1 MDWIEVTARTIEEAK
16 ELALDR
22 LGVVEDELEYEVVD
36 EARRGLF
43 GIARGDARIRARVK
57 PISREKPSDRKRRRR
72 PSEHSQRSGQGGGS
86 GRGGSGRG
94 GGSPRG
100 GRAGDRP
107 PTTRPDAGD
116 GSREPNQPREARQS
130 PERAPDEGGGRR
142 RRGGRGRGS
151 GGGARAVDSGE
162 RPAHPDDK
170 VKAEVDVDTVPVAN
184 QAEHA
189 AKFADELVRTMGF
202 SASVRTE
209 IDEDDVTVHI
219 EGDGLG
225 ALVGPRGVTIQALE
239 EVVRAV
245 VQHHAGG
252 HSAWVHVDVAG
263 YRQRRRA
270 ALAEFARQVAAEVT
284 ANGEERALEPMSA
297 ADRKVVHDVISEIDG
312 VDTTSEGEEPRR
324 RVVVLPA

>member
-1 MDWIEVTARTIEEAK
+1 M
-16 ELALDR
+16 
-22 LGVVEDELEYEVVD
+22 
-36 EARRGLF
+36 
-43 GIARGDARIRARVK
+43 
-57 PISREKPSDRKRRRR
+57 
-72 PSEHSQRSGQGGGS
+72 
-86 GRGGSGRG
+86 
-94 GGSPRG
+94 
-100 GRAGDRP
+100 
-107 PTTRPDAGD
+107 
-116 GSREPNQPREARQS
+116 
-130 PERAPDEGGGRR
+130 
-142 RRGGRGRGS
+142 
-151 GGGARAVDSGE
+151 DSGE